1 MSWPAREMLESFLI
15 LLAKGFVWL
24 ALCGLVRWVLPRAG
38 LSWRLALTTLIL
50 LSAASLLPALWTWTL
65 PRPAPAAQTSP
76 PATARPVL
84 AGKPVEVSN
93 ATPPSEVRKPAP
105 APVSLWPWQDWLALL
120 WLGGTAGLALWL
132 VTGFRTARR
141 WIRHAVPLTD
151 PAWQKILTE
160 ECQRQS
166 W

>member
-1 MSWPAREMLESFLI
+1 MIWQSREMLQGLLL
-15 LLAKGFVWL
+15 LLAKGSAWL

-50 LSAASLLPALWTWTL
+50 LSVASLLPALWTWTL
-65 PRPAPAAQTSP
+65 PRPVPAAQASP
-76 PATARPVL
+76 PIATLPSL
-84 AGKPVEVSN
+84 TEKPSQ
-93 ATPPSEVRKPAP
+93 AFDTTPPSGIKKPAP
-105 APVSLWPWQDWLALL
+105 APVKVWPWQDWLALL

-151 PAWQKILTE
+151 PAWQNILTA
-160 ECQRQS
+160 
-166 W
+166 